1 MINARQLL
9 EAIEARGGVA
19 SVKHGDNGVAVL
31 NVAPRHV
38 ALDFASDIQRFKPA
52 LLEMLEPSA
61 TMPTDDEAR
70 ARFPAHLRGAF
81 CDSDQVAIGH
91 CLLRLDAGEE
101 IE

>member
-1 MINARQLL
+1 MNARQLL
-9 EAIEARGGVA
+9 DAIKKRGGVA
-19 SVKHGDNGVAVL
+19 SVKHGDNGAAVL

-52 LLEMLEPSA
+52 LLELLEP
-61 TMPTDDEAR
+61 TRREPTDDEAR

-81 CDSDQVAIGH
+81 CDADRVAIGH
-91 CLLRLDAGEE
+91 NLLRLDAGEE